1 MKRSLLLV
9 ALLSI
14 SSFAQA
20 AKIAVA
26 DLAYSDRVREY
37 FHNVEFHNKESE
49 RGRST
54 LNSDSYSARSKT
66 DYSESS
72 GTQSY
77 MEYGELRKFT
87 GDIKGELLK
96 TSGFQLT
103 QAKPYTAKGS
113 EKVFDI
119 IDKIKKGY
127 YPKAD
132 YVLFGTVS
140 ELDFRDEAN
149 PIIGTNNVANTFSI
163 TLTAD
168 FSLINTKTYEIKAAF
183 TAMGEGSD
191 VRVASAG
198 ARVQPSRG
206 RVVAEVSRNLGVEVA
221 QQVNEQLNGSNG
233 SRSGDYESQ
242 RAYPTT
248 QQGGQ
253 LEEGEVMRFNQ

>member
-9 ALLSI
+9 ALLGMTSL
-14 SSFAQA
+14 AQA

-37 FHNVEFHNKESE
+37 FHNVEYHNSESE
-49 RGRST
+49 RSRST
-54 LNSDSYSARSKT
+54 LNSDSMNARSKT

-77 MEYGELRKFT
+77 VEYGELRKFT

-149 PIIGTNNVANTFSI
+149 PIIGTNNMSNTFSM

-183 TAMGEGSD
+183 TASAEGSD
-191 VRVASAG
+191 ARIASAG
-198 ARVQPSRG
+198 SRVQPSRG
-206 RVVAEVSRNLGVEVA
+206 RVVAEVSHNLGMEVA
-221 QQVNEQLNGSNG
+221 QQVNEQLNGGNY
-233 SRSGDYESQ
+233 RSGDYESQ
-242 RAYPTT
+242 RAYPSM
-248 QQGGQ
+248 QQDGQ
-253 LEEGEVMRFNQ
+253 LQEGEVMHFSQ

>member
-1 MKRSLLLV
+1 MKRRLMLV
-9 ALLSI
+9 ALLGI

-26 DLAYSDRVREY
+26 DLAYSERVREY
-37 FHNVEFHNKESE
+37 FHEVEYHNNESE
-49 RGRST
+49 KSHS
-54 LNSDSYSARSKT
+54 NSYNSRSKT

-72 GTQSY
+72 GTESY
-77 MEYGELRKFT
+77 VEYGELRKFV

-149 PIIGTNNVANTFSI
+149 PIIGTNNIANTFSI

-168 FSLINTKTYEIKAAF
+168 FSLINTHTYEIKAAF

-198 ARVQPSRG
+198 GRVQPSRG
-206 RVVAEVSRNLGVEVA
+206 RVVAEVSRNLGIEVA
-221 QQVNEQLNGSNG
+221 QQVNEQLNGGTG
-233 SRSGDYESQ
+233 SSSGDHESQ

-248 QQGGQ
+248 QGEPP
-253 LEEGEVMRFNQ
+253 EEGELMRFNQ

>member
-1 MKRSLLLV
+1 MKRSVLFL
-9 ALLSI
+9 ALFGLASI
-14 SSFAQA
+14 AQA

-26 DLAYSDRVREY
+26 DLAYSERVREY
-37 FHNVEFHNKESE
+37 FHDVEFHNKESE
-49 RGRST
+49 KSNTRST
-54 LNSDSYSARSKT
+54 NSSSKT

-72 GTQSY
+72 GTESY
-77 MEYGELRKFT
+77 VEQGELRKFT

-103 QAKPYTAKGS
+103 QAKPYTQKNN

-149 PIIGTNNVANTFSI
+149 PIIGTNNVANTFSM

-168 FSLINTKTYEIKAAF
+168 FSLINTRTYEIKAAF

-198 ARVQPSRG
+198 GRVQPSRG
-206 RVVAEVSRNLGVEVA
+206 KVVAEVSRNLGMEVA
-221 QQVNEQLNGSNG
+221 QQVNEQLNGGG

-248 QQGGQ
+248 QGGQ
-253 LEEGEVMRFNQ
+253 LEEGEVMRFDQ

>member
-1 MKRSLLLV
+1 MKRSLMLV
-9 ALLSI
+9 ALLGI

-26 DLAYSDRVREY
+26 DLAYSERVREY
-37 FHNVEFHNKESE
+37 FHETEYHNNESE
-49 RGRST
+49 KSHS
-54 LNSDSYSARSKT
+54 NSYNAHSKT

-72 GTQSY
+72 GTESY
-77 MEYGELRKFT
+77 MEYGELRKFV

-168 FSLINTKTYEIKAAF
+168 FSLINTHTYEIKAAF

-198 ARVQPSRG
+198 GRVQPSRG

-221 QQVNEQLNGSNG
+221 QQVNEQLNGGSSG

-248 QQGGQ
+248 QGEP
-253 LEEGEVMRFNQ
+253 LEEDKVMRFN

>member
-1 MKRSLLLV
+1 MKRRLILLG
-9 ALLSI
+9 LLSI
-14 SSFAQA
+14 SSVAHA
-20 AKIAVA
+20 AKIAVT
-26 DLAYSDRVREY
+26 DLAYSDRVREF
-37 FHNVEFHNKESE
+37 FHNVEYHNSESE
-49 RGRST
+49 RGSSRATRDSF
-54 LNSDSYSARSKT
+54 NSKSKT

-72 GTQSY
+72 GTESY
-77 MEYGELRKFT
+77 IEYGELRKFV

-149 PIIGTNNVANTFSI
+149 PIIGTNNVANTFSM
-163 TLTAD
+163 TLVAD
-168 FSLINTKTYEIKAAF
+168 FSLINTRTYEIKAAF
-183 TAMGEGSD
+183 TATGEGSD

-198 ARVQPSRG
+198 GRVMPSRG
-206 RVVAEVSRNLGVEVA
+206 RVVAEVSHNLGVEVA
-221 QQVNEQLNGSNG
+221 QQVNEQLNGG
-233 SRSGDYESQ
+233 SSPSGDYESH
-242 RAYPTT
+242 RAYPS
-248 QQGGQ
+248 QSEQ
-253 LEEGEVMRFNQ
+253 EDKEVIRFSQ

>member
-1 MKRSLLLV
+1 L
-9 ALLSI
+9 ALFSPASI
-14 SSFAQA
+14 AQA

-26 DLAYSDRVREY
+26 DLAYSERVREY
-37 FHNVEFHNKESE
+37 FHDVEFHNKESE
-49 RGRST
+49 KSNSSRSQ
-54 LNSDSYSARSKT
+54 T

-72 GTQSY
+72 GTESFIEQ
-77 MEYGELRKFT
+77 GELRKFT

-103 QAKPYTAKGS
+103 QAKPYTQKNN

-149 PIIGTNNVANTFSI
+149 PIIGTNNVANTFSM

-168 FSLINTKTYEIKAAF
+168 FSLINTRTYEIKAAF
-183 TAMGEGSD
+183 TAMGEGTD

-198 ARVQPSRG
+198 GRVQPSRG
-206 RVVAEVSRNLGVEVA
+206 KVVAEVSRNLGMEVA
-221 QQVNEQLNGSNG
+221 QQVNEQLNGGSG

-248 QQGGQ
+248 QGGQ
-253 LEEGEVMRFNQ
+253 LEEGEVMRFDQ

>member
-1 MKRSLLLV
+1 MKRSFVFLT
-9 ALLSI
+9 LLSLA
-14 SSFAQA
+14 SVAQA

-26 DLAYSDRVREY
+26 DLAYSERVREY
-37 FHNVEFHNKESE
+37 FHDVEFHNKGSE
-49 RGRST
+49 KSNSSRSQ
-54 LNSDSYSARSKT
+54 T

-72 GTQSY
+72 GTESY
-77 MEYGELRKFT
+77 VEQGELRKFT

-103 QAKPYTAKGS
+103 QAKPYTSKNN

-140 ELDFRDEAN
+140 ELDFRDESN
-149 PIIGTNNVANTFSI
+149 PIIGTNNVANTFSM

-168 FSLINTKTYEIKAAF
+168 FSLINTRTYEIKAAF

-198 ARVQPSRG
+198 GRVQPSRG
-206 RVVAEVSRNLGVEVA
+206 KVVADVSRNLGIEVA
-221 QQVNEQLNGSNG
+221 QQVNEQLNGGSG

-248 QQGGQ
+248 QGEQ
-253 LEEGEVMRFNQ
+253 LEEGELMRFSQ

>member
-9 ALLSI
+9 ALLSM

-37 FHNVEFHNKESE
+37 FHEVEYHNSESE
-49 RGRST
+49 KSHSNTR
-54 LNSDSYSARSKT
+54 SDSFNLRSKT

-72 GTQSY
+72 GSESF
-77 MEYGELRKFT
+77 MEYGELRKFV

-113 EKVFDI
+113 EKVFDV

-168 FSLINTKTYEIKAAF
+168 FSLINTRTYEIKAAF

-198 ARVQPSRG
+198 GRVQPSRG
-206 RVVAEVSRNLGVEVA
+206 RVVAEVSHNLGMEVA
-221 QQVNEQLNGSNG
+221 QQVNEQLNGG
-233 SRSGDYESQ
+233 SGSLSGDHESQ

-248 QQGGQ
+248 Q
-253 LEEGEVMRFNQ
+253 EEGEVMRFSQ

>member
-9 ALLSI
+9 ALLGMTSL
-14 SSFAQA
+14 AQA

-37 FHNVEFHNKESE
+37 FHNVEYHNSESE
-49 RGRST
+49 RSRST
-54 LNSDSYSARSKT
+54 LNSDSLNARSKT

-103 QAKPYTAKGS
+103 QAKPYTSKGS

-149 PIIGTNNVANTFSI
+149 PIIGTNNMSNTFSM

-183 TAMGEGSD
+183 TASAEGSD
-191 VRVASAG
+191 ARIASAG
-198 ARVQPSRG
+198 SRVQPSRG
-206 RVVAEVSRNLGVEVA
+206 RVVAEVSHNLGIEVA
-221 QQVNEQLNGSNG
+221 QQVNEQLNGGS

-242 RAYPTT
+242 RAYPTS
-248 QQGGQ
+248 QQDGQ
-253 LEEGEVMRFNQ
+253 LQEGEVMHFSQ

>member
-1 MKRSLLLV
+1 MKRSVFFL
-9 ALLSI
+9 ALFSLASI
-14 SSFAQA
+14 AQA

-26 DLAYSDRVREY
+26 DLAYSERVREY
-37 FHNVEFHNKESE
+37 FHDVEFHNKESE
-49 RGRST
+49 KSNSSRSQ
-54 LNSDSYSARSKT
+54 T

-72 GTQSY
+72 GTESFIEQ
-77 MEYGELRKFT
+77 GELRKFT

-103 QAKPYTAKGS
+103 QAKPYTQKNN

-149 PIIGTNNVANTFSI
+149 PIIGTNNVANTFSM

-168 FSLINTKTYEIKAAF
+168 FSLINTRTYEIKAAF
-183 TAMGEGSD
+183 TAMGEGTD

-198 ARVQPSRG
+198 GRVQPSRG
-206 RVVAEVSRNLGVEVA
+206 KVVAEVSRNLGMEVA
-221 QQVNEQLNGSNG
+221 QQVNEQLNGGSG

-248 QQGGQ
+248 QGGQ
-253 LEEGEVMRFNQ
+253 LEEGEVMRFDQ